1 MLEAVCSLPKDRFK
15 LSVIYFNDEWRKHL
29 PAEGYAVYKC
39 ERGRLANGIK
49 MVLLWLPSGL
59 LAWRTINRFVHP
71 LHRLLH
77 QIKPHVVIYPG
88 NDSYVYESHSPA
100 VSPIFDLMHRYEPT
114 FPEVSANGLRE
125 VRDDHYSKICKHAK
139 AILVDSEVGKEHV
152 IESYNVDESRI
163 HVLPYVAPSYV
174 YEYRDKPVALG
185 RYRLPERYIYYPA
198 QLWKHKNH
206 LGLMKAMVILK
217 ERDMVVNAVFTGSR
231 ENGSEEFFQAVGD
244 FGIKDQVY
252 YLSYVTDEE
261 IVALYKQAVALVMPT
276 FFGPTNIPQL
286 EAFALGCPVLTS
298 NIYGIPEQVG
308 DAALL
313 FNPDDA
319 NDIADKIASVYCN
332 EKARKTLIEKGYQKD
347 SLWNQEGF
355 NGSLESILEAISR

>member
-1 MLEAVCSLPKDRFK
+1 
-15 LSVIYFNDEWRKHL
+15 
-29 PAEGYAVYKC
+29 
-39 ERGRLANGIK
+39 
-49 MVLLWLPSGL
+49 
-59 LAWRTINRFVHP
+59 
-71 LHRLLH
+71 
-77 QIKPHVVIYPG
+77 
-88 NDSYVYESHSPA
+88 
-100 VSPIFDLMHRYEPT
+100 
-114 FPEVSANGLRE
+114 
-125 VRDDHYSKICKHAK
+125 
-139 AILVDSEVGKEHV
+139 VGKEHV